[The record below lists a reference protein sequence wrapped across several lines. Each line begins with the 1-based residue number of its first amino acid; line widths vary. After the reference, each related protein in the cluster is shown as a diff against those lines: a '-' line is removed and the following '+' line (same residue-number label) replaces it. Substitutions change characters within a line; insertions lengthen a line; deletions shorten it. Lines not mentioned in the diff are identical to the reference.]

1 MSNLTHSLRIP
12 QVKPLSI
19 DIYLINVM
27 EFSCISIL
35 SQYFHYF
42 YLSQKMTLPNWNF
55 HGWHHLTNYHALS
68 EWYEW
73 HKQHFFKTSKCF
85 LNVLLMRN
93 QFIIWIFKN
102 LTWGHCVLIY
112 LSSNKKNTF
121 IKIACACV
129 CVCVHINSIK
139 KRNNLLKELI
149 LYRCMFNNH

>member
-35 SQYFHYF
+35 SQYFHYL

-55 HGWHHLTNYHALS
+55 HGWLVDITWQTTMLFLSDMNGINSIFFYFKMLPQCFVDEKPVFYMNFSKFNLRALCFNLL
-68 EWYEW
+68 
-73 HKQHFFKTSKCF
+73 KFK
-85 LNVLLMRN
+85 L
-93 QFIIWIFKN
+93 
-102 LTWGHCVLIY
+102 
-112 LSSNKKNTF
+112 KKNTF

-129 CVCVHINSIK
+129 YVYI
-139 KRNNLLKELI
+139 
-149 LYRCMFNNH
+149 